1 MIRYI
6 LDFFVW
12 GLTSFNR
19 RNCSIEKAS
28 NEIKAPMPSMVKAL
42 AKSLRF
48 KRRNI
53 LDLFLVDTQGG
64 EFPRKYSLRQCA
76 TSPVWYSS
84 RILKSKKVVSKSCIF

>member
-1 MIRYI
+1 MG
-6 LDFFVW
+6 FV

-28 NEIKAPMPSMVKAL
+28 NEIKAPIPSMKKAL

-53 LDLFLVDTQGG
+53 LDFFWSFHK
-64 EFPRKYSLRQCA
+64 EM
-76 TSPVWYSS
+76 SS
-84 RILKSKKVVSKSCIF
+84 RENIHCANVQQVPFGTVPGF